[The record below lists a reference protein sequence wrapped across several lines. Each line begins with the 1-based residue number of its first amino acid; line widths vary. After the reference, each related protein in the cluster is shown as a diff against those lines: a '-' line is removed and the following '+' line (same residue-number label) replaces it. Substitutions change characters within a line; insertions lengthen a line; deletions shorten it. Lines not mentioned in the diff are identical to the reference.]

1 MKVVDK
7 SICNAYCVE
16 NPNRPK
22 TYIISPFY
30 RCLYHRILQSVSDR
44 AASSHRPRLIKEI
57 VKDNEIVVAVYIGQ
71 YGGYKVD
78 DADLEYVVKAEYDL
92 SSFQPLL
99 LFDNRR
105 KVWVRIEPEDAEVV
119 ISRIRYDLWL
129 SQRNGEHVLVN
140 RTKKQ
145 VPLIDIKLVEVP
157 E

>member
-1 MKVVDK
+1 
-7 SICNAYCVE
+7 
-16 NPNRPK
+16 
-22 TYIISPFY
+22 
-30 RCLYHRILQSVSDR
+30 
-44 AASSHRPRLIKEI
+44 
-57 VKDNEIVVAVYIGQ
+57 VVAVYIGQ